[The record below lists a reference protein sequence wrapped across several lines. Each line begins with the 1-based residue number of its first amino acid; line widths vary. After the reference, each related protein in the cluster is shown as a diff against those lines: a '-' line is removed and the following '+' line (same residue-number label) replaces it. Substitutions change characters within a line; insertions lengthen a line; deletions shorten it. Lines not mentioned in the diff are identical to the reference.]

1 MALIK
6 PKNSAI
12 VKVEPTTANPLT
24 IKLTYSI
31 NPSQRIQKYSEVA
44 SLTNKEISQAD
55 YAQTILSFL
64 NTRGQASTPASA
76 TKYTA
81 LRYVPVSKKTQAFE
95 INM

>member
-6 PKNSAI
+6 PKNAAI

-31 NPSQRIQKYSEVA
+31 NPSQRIKKYNEMA
-44 SLTNKEISQAD
+44 SLTSKEINQVD
-55 YAQTILSFL
+55 YAQTILAFL
-64 NTRGQASTPASA
+64 NTKSQVSAPASA